1 MSSSFVIDS
10 QVEYDS
16 TSQAN
21 ITTTLSIDTE
31 VKVAQNEP
39 MVNHVFNRNAKTLL
53 ENDISLYELYKK
65 VFSQLNITDYNSSTT
80 YQVGDLVWFRYDS
93 DLYLLKCIIN
103 NNTTT
108 PAIQI
113 EDATSDHPQ
122 PSDLMLKQSG
132 WENKNKYLTILD
144 YGIAKLLKSKADEAY
159 DDHGND
165 ISKHPYGKVSL
176 SADNANYIG
185 KKLLMSDM
193 SNINDSREK
202 IFFPQVVQKLEA
214 GVAILNGY
222 MRNYGKILEYD
233 ILVKLA
239 ASEASTNNQIFS
251 SSSALSANTLQLQ
264 LFTGLTKNSVSYQ
277 ENDKYFYNSQTMDI
291 FSYDSSDDLS
301 SMSKVGL
308 LKQANRNNYV
318 NTYSA
323 MITFPKPFPNRNY
336 MVFANS
342 ILCQTNGV
350 KTSDGKN
357 VLVPSQNDIAICNK
371 TRESITLLNIT
382 FPCIN
387 KLDEDGFN
395 ASKGG
400 LVSNSFHC
408 KVIGVLRT

>member
-10 QVEYDS
+10 QVAYDS

-21 ITTTLSIDTE
+21 NITTLSIDTD

-39 MVNHVFNRNAKTLL
+39 MVNHVFNRNVKTLL
-53 ENDISLYELYKK
+53 QNDIALYELYKK
-65 VFSQLNITDYNSSTT
+65 VFSQLNIADYNSSTT
-80 YQVGDLVWFRYDS
+80 YQVGDFVWFKYDNQ
-93 DLYLLKCIIN
+93 LYLLKCIVN
-103 NNTTT
+103 NNTSA
-108 PAIQI
+108 PAIDI
-113 EDATSDHPQ
+113 ENPSAEHPQ
-122 PSDLMLKQSG
+122 PSDIKLKQSG

-144 YGIAKLLKSKADEAY
+144 YGIAAMLQSKANEAY

-165 ISKHPYGKVSL
+165 TTKHPYGKISL
-176 SADNANYIG
+176 SASSSNYIG
-185 KKLLMSDM
+185 KKLLKSDM
-193 SNINDSREK
+193 SNIDNNRTT

-239 ASEASTNNQIFS
+239 SSEEAESNQIFS
-251 SSSALSANTLQLQ
+251 SSNVLSANSLRLQ
-264 LFTGLTKNSVSYQ
+264 LFTGLTKNSISYQ
-277 ENDKYFYNSQTMDI
+277 ENNKYFYNSQTMDV
-291 FSYDSSDDLS
+291 FAHDSSDSLS
-301 SMSKVGL
+301 SMSKIGL
-308 LKQANRNNYV
+308 LRQANRNDYV

-350 KTSDGKN
+350 KTLDNKN

-382 FPCIN
+382 FPCAN

-408 KVIGVLRT
+408 KVIGVLKA